1 MIPYFQENI
10 KLLFRVGNKNNP
22 ERGVKIYIQTFLLQ
36 NGTKISKNGEFGIL
50 VIFLWIDKTFSYH
63 FIALSCHSV
72 FLLNDN
78 GK

>member
-10 KLLFRVGNKNNP
+10 KLLFRIGNKNNP
-22 ERGVKIYIQTFLLQ
+22 ERGVKNTHP
-36 NGTKISKNGEFGIL
+36 NVPPSKWNKNIEKWGVWSL